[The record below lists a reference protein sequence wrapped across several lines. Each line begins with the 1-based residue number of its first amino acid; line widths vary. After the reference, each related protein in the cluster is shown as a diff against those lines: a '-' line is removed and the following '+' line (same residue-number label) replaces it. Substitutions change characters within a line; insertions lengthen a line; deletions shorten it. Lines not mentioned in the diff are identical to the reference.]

1 MGSRFALT
9 TSGGRVTL
17 IASPKNEEPLPVVR
31 LLLVFCVAVLFAVAI
46 PAEVQ
51 QTASSGASA
60 KTAAS
65 AVTATDQD
73 NGKDIDLAPDQTLI
87 VKLASNPSTGYKWTV
102 EGDPAP
108 LKLQKQTYRKST
120 KSSAMGAPGMEV
132 FQFSAGSSGI
142 ANLKLNYHRS
152 FEYNLPPVKTFSLRV
167 NVR

>member
-1 MGSRFALT
+1 MVR
-9 TSGGRVTL
+9 
-17 IASPKNEEPLPVVR
+17 R
-31 LLLVFCVAVLFAVAI
+31 LLAFSAAVLFAVAI
-46 PAEVQ
+46 LLLKSCKQPLP
-51 QTASSGASA
+51 GASA